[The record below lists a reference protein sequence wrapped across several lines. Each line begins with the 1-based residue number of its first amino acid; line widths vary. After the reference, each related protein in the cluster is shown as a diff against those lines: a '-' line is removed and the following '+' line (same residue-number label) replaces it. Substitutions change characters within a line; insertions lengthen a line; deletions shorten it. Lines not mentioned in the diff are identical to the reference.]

1 MADYDLAIIGGGLNG
16 VSVARDA
23 AGRGL
28 RVILLEQGDLGSAA
42 SSASPRLIHGDLAVL
57 ERRAFLRVR
66 AALAERDIWL
76 RIAPHLVRPMR
87 FAIPAHSDERPSWL
101 LRSGLLLYDRLA
113 SRSRL
118 PGSATVDVTHHPIGN
133 ALKRPFG
140 TAFEYSDCVVDDSRL
155 VIANAVDA
163 AERGAVIRTG
173 ARCVRADRLDVWRLA
188 VIDRGHRRVITARAL
203 ANASGAWT
211 ASVAETVLRLP
222 PPRAGAIQISQI
234 VVRRLFE
241 TDNVYV
247 FQNADRRLIFASPYE
262 RDFTLIGTVGHAFK
276 GDPAAVS
283 MAAADVAY
291 LCDAANRYFR
301 ERVEPSD
308 VIRTISGANMAVDP
322 ASRHAAR
329 DGAMTVRYAGRQG
342 AAADDLRRRRHD
354 LAAARGAGGL
364 EAHAILSDVA
374 ALDREGAAAGRR
386 FCLGAVRRGGRSRAR
401 ALAVSRR
408 GRGAASGR
416 RLRLASCGR
425 PWRGQRP
432 GRPRSGLRAG
442 TDGRGGAL
450 SHGEGMGALS
460 GRHSL
465 AALEARPDH
474 AARRIAR
481 RWRRSWRRRCEAT
494 ATILWLRAATWLSR
508 GRSAASVQ
516 PRLGWR
522 GIWPRNYRKPN
533 RRTKMPPTFRCCA
546 STRW

>member
-57 ERRAFLRVR
+57 ERRALLRVR

-87 FAIPAHSDERPSWL
+87 FAIPAHSDERPLWL
-101 LRSGLLLYDRLA
+101 LRSGLWLYDRLA
-113 SRSRL
+113 SRRAL
-118 PGSATVDVTHHPIGN
+118 PAAITVDVTHHPVGN

-163 AERGAVIRTG
+163 AERGADIRTG

-188 VIDRGHRRVITARAL
+188 VIDRGRRAVITARAL

-222 PPRAGAIQISQI
+222 PPRAGAMQISQI

-247 FQNADRRLIFASPYE
+247 FQNIDRRLIFASPYE
-262 RDFTLIGTVGHAFK
+262 RDFTLIGTVGHTFR

-308 VIRTISGANMAVDP
+308 VIRTISGANMAMPLSGKRV
-322 ASRHAAR
+322 SR
-329 DGAMTVRYAGRQG
+329 DGGLVFDARRGKAPLMTLFGGDVTTSRLRAERAVARLTPFYPMSPRWTATTPLPGGDFAWARFETEVDRARERWPFLGEAEAQRLVSAYGSRLSAVLGDAGERADLGPAFGPQLTGAEVRYLMAKEWARFP
-342 AAADDLRRRRHD
+342 DD
-354 LAAARGAGGL
+354 
-364 EAHAILSDVA
+364 IL
-374 ALDREGAAAGRR
+374 
-386 FCLGAVRRGGRSRAR
+386 
-401 ALAVSRR
+401 
-408 GRGAASGR
+408 
-416 RLRLASCGR
+416 
-425 PWRGQRP
+425 
-432 GRPRSGLRAG
+432 
-442 TDGRGGAL
+442 
-450 SHGEGMGALS
+450 
-460 GRHSL
+460 
-465 AALEARPDH
+465 
-474 AARRIAR
+474 
-481 RWRRSWRRRCEAT
+481 WRRSKLGLTMTPADRDA
-494 ATILWLRAATWLSR
+494 LAAFMT
-508 GRSAASVQ
+508 
-516 PRLGWR
+516 
-522 GIWPRNYRKPN
+522 KP
-533 RRTKMPPTFRCCA
+533 A
-546 STRW
+546 